1 MKRRWVSLLFGFLLG
16 IISLSL
22 VGCAAG
28 PTASAPLKS
37 MPENLRDAG
46 FKPYTADTPKK
57 MAYLQ
62 SCPKEVLVV
71 HSRQGQVCYAFTDP
85 ATNTVYLGDNE
96 AYWRL
101 QQTLDRQERK
111 IQTQKIESDPE
122 FWQMWEDLQ
131 GGG

>member
-1 MKRRWVSLLFGFLLG
+1 MKRRWVSLLFGFLIG

-28 PTASAPLKS
+28 PSGTASSQS
-37 MPENLRDAG
+37 MPEMLQGAG

-62 SCPKEVLVV
+62 SCPKGVLVT
-71 HSRQGQVCYAFTDP
+71 HERQGQVCYAFTDP
-85 ATNTVYLGDNE
+85 ATNTVYLGDNA

-101 QQTLDRQERK
+101 QQTLDRQEQK
-111 IQTQKIESDPE
+111 IQTQKIESNPE
-122 FWQMWEDLQ
+122 FWQMWEDMQ
-131 GGG
+131 AGG